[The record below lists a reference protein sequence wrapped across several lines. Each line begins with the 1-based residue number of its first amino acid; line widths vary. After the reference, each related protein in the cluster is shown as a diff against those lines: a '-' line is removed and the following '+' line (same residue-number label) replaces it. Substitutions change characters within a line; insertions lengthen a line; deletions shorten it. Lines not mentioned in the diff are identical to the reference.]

1 MAASNSAMTEAVKL
15 QTNFKAPDVEV
26 TVQCSLF
33 EFYNGAFKEVSFERA
48 YIHSNEEGI
57 KTCEDEITIEVQPGY
72 SE

>member
-1 MAASNSAMTEAVKL
+1 
-15 QTNFKAPDVEV
+15 
-26 TVQCSLF
+26 VQCSLF